1 MKEGSYHRR
10 KLISR
15 SSKDHGIITSIMP
28 GDFNGDS
35 FMDVLVTRKDQN
47 PGITVQ
53 IYWSDVTKIGIK
65 SNSVLPDK
73 FADEPLLME

>member
-1 MKEGSYHRR
+1 
-10 KLISR
+10 
-15 SSKDHGIITSIMP
+15 MP